1 MIQGPSLDVKRLS
14 HPQGCTVFKFSS
26 NLQENQN
33 VAELGIRL
41 FFPCDF
47 RVIVQD
53 MTSMCEEEEERSM
66 YIKSMFGRS
75 TACCIL

>member
-1 MIQGPSLDVKRLS
+1 MIQGPSLDVKRLN

-33 VAELGIRL
+33 VAGLEIRL
-41 FFPCDF
+41 FSPCDF

-53 MTSMCEEEEERSM
+53 MTSVCKAEEEKGM

-75 TACCIL
+75 AACCIL